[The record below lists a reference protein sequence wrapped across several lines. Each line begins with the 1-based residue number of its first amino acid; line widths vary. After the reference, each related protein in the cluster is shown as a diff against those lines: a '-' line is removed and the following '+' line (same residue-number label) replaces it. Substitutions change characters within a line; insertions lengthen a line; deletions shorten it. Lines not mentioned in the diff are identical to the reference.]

1 MTNIDI
7 AKGMVFQ
14 KLNIRDDTFDDRLIS
29 QKKIY
34 ILQALGTDLGYEYN
48 WYLRGP
54 YSPSLTSYIYDNI
67 NLLSIFDFSEYSL
80 SNTAEKHL
88 NLVNSLEK
96 LNSDRNISVSS
107 WYELLASLLTQEMSI
122 LPSYEVFAKELGIT
136 RTSACKIYNR
146 LNNSYGHW
154 NNDGFVIDCKARA
167 VQQLQ
172 ESIQYAIKQGITCN
186 EMIKL
191 IADNT

>member
-7 AKGMVFQ
+7 AKGMAFQ

-107 WYELLASLLTQEMSI
+107 WYELLASLLYIKNNSSSWGVSDKDSI
-122 LPSYEVFAKELGIT
+122 YENLIKY
-136 RTSACKIYNR
+136 KPQYNR
-146 LNNSYGHW
+146 
-154 NNDGFVIDCKARA
+154 DQCEKAYDI
-167 VQQLQ
+167 LI
-172 ESIQYAIKQGITCN
+172 EKGIIKEIPDA
-186 EMIKL
+186 K
-191 IADNT
+191 A